1 VQPLTDE
8 DMAIIG
14 HDQATPI
21 YWKWQNTGTQEQL
34 ILGGKLSLEIA
45 ETLASLQQF
54 GKANIMAELPVGALE
69 PGEMIRLAEGYF
81 VIDEDDLFG

>member
-8 DMAIIG
+8 DMAILG
-14 HDQATPI
+14 QDQATPI
-21 YWKWQNTGTQEQL
+21 YWKWQNTGTQEKL

-45 ETLASLQQF
+45 ESLASLQQF
-54 GKANIMAELPVGALE
+54 GKANIMTELPVGALE